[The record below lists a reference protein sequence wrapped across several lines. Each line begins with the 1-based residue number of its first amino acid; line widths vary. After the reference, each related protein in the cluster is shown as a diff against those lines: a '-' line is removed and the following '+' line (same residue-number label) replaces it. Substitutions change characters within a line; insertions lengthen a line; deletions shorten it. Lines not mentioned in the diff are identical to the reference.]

1 MFTDTEIQELILIT
15 QQITELKQKRVQ
27 KYGANW
33 ALLLGR
39 KPPEGHRWDKSTQ
52 LKNAKK
58 LEEYMAL
65 NNLTIGELSSE
76 IGINRNFFNYLRTR
90 SFNFKNKK
98 KIEDFLTKIESQNE

>member
-39 KPPEGHRWDKSTQ
+39 KSPEGHRWDKSTQ
-52 LKNAKK
+52 LKNAK
-58 LEEYMAL
+58 
-65 NNLTIGELSSE
+65 N
-76 IGINRNFFNYLRTR
+76 
-90 SFNFKNKK
+90 
-98 KIEDFLTKIESQNE
+98 

>member
-39 KPPEGHRWDKSTQ
+39 KHPEGHRWDKSTQ

-58 LEEYMAL
+58 FLKL
-65 NNLTIGELSSE
+65 NM
-76 IGINRNFFNYLRTR
+76 
-90 SFNFKNKK
+90 
-98 KIEDFLTKIESQNE
+98 